1 VNREEGAIEQ
11 ALRIVRRRK
20 IIVLQALIGVPLIAL
35 ALTAT
40 QSKEY
45 TATATLLFRQ
55 TPASI
60 GETSGVVDPTREAA
74 TNGELVAL
82 PVVAEEAA
90 KSVNDAIPAGEILES
105 VEVVP
110 SANADTAAVSA
121 TTTSAQRSADIA
133 NAYGAAYISFRR
145 QADRAQVQDA
155 IDLAEESLE
164 QMSLVELN
172 GAQGEALKKQLDQL
186 KLDQALQT
194 GGAELVQRAS
204 APTEPSS
211 PSLARNV
218 GLGIVLGALLGF
230 GLAALLERV
239 DRRVRSSEEMEE
251 LYGLP
256 LVGRIPRSKRLSGN
270 KSEGLGTQTLE
281 GEAFR
286 SLRAN
291 LRYFAVDSDLHSL
304 LIVSPEEGDGK
315 STVARGL
322 AMTMA
327 EMGDHVVLVEAD
339 LRKGS
344 EFRQVTGQPADGLA
358 NVLTGT
364 PLNRVLI
371 HVHVGVPGQG
381 EVRALAVLPS
391 GPVPPNPSELLE
403 SQRMRDV
410 LIELHNQFEFVILDS
425 PALGAVSDAL
435 ALVPEASEI
444 VVVGGLGK
452 TTRDA
457 AGELTKQFSL
467 LDKQPVGV
475 IVNFA
480 EAERAK
486 YSHYYRPD
494 LVGND
499 A

>member
-1 VNREEGAIEQ
+1 VTREEGAIEQ
-11 ALRIVRRRK
+11 ALKILRRRK
-20 IIVLQALIGVPLIAL
+20 VIVLQALIGVPLIAL
-35 ALTAT
+35 ALTLT
-40 QSKEY
+40 QEKEY
-45 TATATLLFRQ
+45 TATATLLFRES
-55 TPASI
+55 PASI
-60 GETSGVVDPTREAA
+60 GESNNVVDPTREAA

-82 PVVAEEAA
+82 PVVAEEAS
-90 KSVNDAIPAGEILES
+90 KSIDEAIPAGEILAS
-105 VEVVP
+105 VEVAP

-121 TTTSAQRSADIA
+121 TTTEPQRSADIA

-145 QADRAQVQDA
+145 KADRAQVQEA

-164 QMSLVELN
+164 AMTPTELA
-172 GAQGEALKKQLDQL
+172 GAQGAALKEQLDQL

-204 APTEPSS
+204 APGAPSS
-211 PSLARNV
+211 PSLTRNV

-256 LVGRIPRSKRLSGN
+256 LVGRIPRSKRLSG
-270 KSEGLGTQTLE
+270 SGAVGLGPQTIE
-281 GEAFR
+281 GESFR
-286 SLRAN
+286 GLRAN
-291 LRYFAVDSDLHSL
+291 LRYFAVDSDMHSL
-304 LIVSPEEGDGK
+304 LVVSPEEGDGK

-322 AMTMA
+322 ALAMA

-339 LRKGS
+339 LRKKS
-344 EFRQVTGQPADGLA
+344 DFRQVTGQPAEGLA

-364 PLNRVLI
+364 ELKRVL
-371 HVHVGVPGQG
+371 VHVQVGVGHG
-381 EVRALAVLPS
+381 LTVLPS
-391 GPVPPNPSELLE
+391 GALPPNPSELLE
-403 SQRMRDV
+403 SERMRCV
-410 LIELHNQFEFVILDS
+410 LAELGQSFDFVILDS

-435 ALVPEASEI
+435 ALVPQASEI
-444 VVVGGLGK
+444 VIVGGLGK

-457 AGELTKQFSL
+457 AAELTKQFSL
-467 LDKQPVGV
+467 LEKQPVGV

-486 YSHYYRPD
+486 YSHYYRTD
-494 LVGND
+494 LVGNG
-499 A
+499 AARG